1 MQRLSHLD
9 RLRLLGGIVKPISET
24 LAEQALTL
32 GDFSDDTPNGQSGL
46 SNLGSDSGLSQP
58 ASSFLSSL
66 ADQDANTQPMGLSP
80 EAMTRQVQLPGRLFE
95 YLRQTVLQRSA
106 EEFTDLP
113 IRLQAIARMGG
124 LIYTE
129 RHNLEPRTYHLLANG
144 VLLGI
149 LDRRKSRFYSRRQIP
164 SMDLSDLHCVI
175 RPAGVDKP
183 NSDMELMPVQDAV
196 WLYGMHDPEALL
208 DLPAEMG
215 THWLHLRKLPSVSTH
230 LLLERHLSLIR
241 LLLIREHL
249 FDQLLRS
256 MPKKDPVHL
265 LRDLASLL
273 LTRAIEPLPAHVKH
287 SGLKPGLPYTV
298 SVVKR

>member
-183 NSDMELMPVQDAV
+183 SSDMELMPV
-196 WLYGMHDPEALL
+196 L